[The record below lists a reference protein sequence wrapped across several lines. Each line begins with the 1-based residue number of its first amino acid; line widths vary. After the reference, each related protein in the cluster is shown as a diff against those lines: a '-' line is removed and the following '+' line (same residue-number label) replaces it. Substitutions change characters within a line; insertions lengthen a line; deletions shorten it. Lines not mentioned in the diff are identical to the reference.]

1 MKASEMLQEDDLAWL
16 IRFRETAE
24 DDNSY
29 DTPKDA
35 LKRLIELGVVR
46 SLGFGR
52 CATTAFGDW
61 LIEQHFEQ
69 APKLPL
75 KPEADYRQDHRYG
88 PDNPPRLRKPGE
100 SLEDYRTAMGWGNKT
115 PNASLSGLPLKEE

>member
-1 MKASEMLQEDDLAWL
+1 MKFRKKPVVIEATQWLMKATEILQEDDLAWL
-16 IRFRETAE
+16 IRFKETAE

-35 LKRLIELGVVR
+35 LKRLIELGAVR

-61 LIEQHFEQ
+61 LVEQHFEQ
-69 APKLPL
+69 APSLPL
-75 KPEADYRQDHRYG
+75 KTEADYSKTTNAKLTG
-88 PDNPPRLRKPGE
+88 LAPGKDE
-100 SLEDYRTAMGWGNKT
+100 Q
-115 PNASLSGLPLKEE
+115 

>member
-1 MKASEMLQEDDLAWL
+1 MKASEILQEEDLSWL
-16 IRFRETAE
+16 IRFKETAE

-29 DTPKDA
+29 DTPKGA

-52 CATTAFGDW
+52 CVITSFGDW

-69 APKLPL
+69 APTLPL
-75 KPEADYRQDHRYG
+75 KTEADHRDSPRYG

-100 SLEDYRTAMGWGNKT
+100 SLDEYRTTMGWGIHHES
-115 PNASLSGLPLKEE
+115 ASAF